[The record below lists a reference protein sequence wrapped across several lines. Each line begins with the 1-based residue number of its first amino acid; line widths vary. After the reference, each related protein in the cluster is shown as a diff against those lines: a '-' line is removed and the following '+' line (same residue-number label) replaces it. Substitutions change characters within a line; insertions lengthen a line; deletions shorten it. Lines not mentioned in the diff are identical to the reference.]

1 MPPEPGLALD
11 QRDHGLHPSRV
22 LEAFQTA
29 RERLPDVGESITALH
44 GVTAGAYG
52 AAHRLQL
59 DACNTLPGRQVV
71 RGPGHLGGLRQ
82 PAGNLSSFLLKHL
95 TLSWHNKVR
104 HTDAS

>member
-1 MPPEPGLALD
+1 MPPEPGLALYE
-11 QRDHGLHPSRV
+11 RHHGLHPLWV

-29 RERLPDVGESITALH
+29 RERLLDVGESITALQGVASMAH
-44 GVTAGAYG
+44 GSW
-52 AAHRLQL
+52 HRLQL

-95 TLSWHNKVR
+95 ALSWHNKVR